1 MIRPALICDYGHAE
15 RVADFEKAIKE
26 YFGVKNLCA
35 EFLLPNT
42 YIVDMWQEDVAESLV
57 RNHPD
62 RDVFIIGYS
71 IIKGEP
77 PVFIRE
83 FERKIISKKW
93 REKK

>member
-42 YIVDMWQEDVAESLV
+42 YIVDMWQEGTAEMIKKQYGKQ
-57 RNHPD
+57 
-62 RDVFIIGYS
+62 VFLIGYS

-77 PVFIRE
+77 PVFIRP
-83 FERKIISKKW
+83 FNRRYSDKSW
-93 REKK
+93 RQ